1 MCFVFGHRL
10 ARRPK
15 TSRHFS
21 IRDLDRDAC
30 LLWMSLSP
38 PLLINTPRLRLL
50 THNMFGF
57 LPKLGLPS
65 RFSLGFKR
73 MPLGPLWP
81 FAFMEMVTPQ
91 ATSDLE
97 ETAARVTFG
106 RETRERFQGTGRG
119 LRRAESADSPCQ
131 VLNRPPRRMERRE
144 QPQGQP
150 DASHKPPAFSGF
162 SSDHLEQLHQARSRA
177 LQERKRQVYTPA
189 WLRPCGFSF

>member
-1 MCFVFGHRL
+1 MPAFYGCHC
-10 ARRPK
+10 P
-15 TSRHFS
+15 
-21 IRDLDRDAC
+21 
-30 LLWMSLSP
+30 P

-57 LPKLGLPS
+57 LPKSGLPS
-65 RFSLGFKR
+65 CFSLG
-73 MPLGPLWP
+73 LHTNASWP
-81 FAFMEMVTPQ
+81 SWDFCLQVNRSKVHVMEMVTPQ
-91 ATSDLE
+91 ATSHLE

-119 LRRAESADSPCQ
+119 LRRAESGDSSCQ

-162 SSDHLEQLHQARSRA
+162 SSDHVEQLHQARSRA